1 MGHWVWTLGKV
12 GLGKQTAKR
21 RSGGVTLLLT
31 DIRVDEKAEALKVR
45 LIGRRMSGSEEEED
59 AWRRKKRIKGLD
71 FWRGARRRGLEDS
84 WG

>member
-45 LIGRRMSGSEEEED
+45 LIGRRMSRDIVWIRGGGRCLEEEETDERSGLLEGSEEE
-59 AWRRKKRIKGLD
+59 KV
-71 FWRGARRRGLEDS
+71 
-84 WG
+84 